1 MSNYYT
7 VKMDDGHDYHYIES
21 VEATTEDEAMSNAR
35 WVAQRRHGK
44 IARNWRPIEVMAD
57 AWEREHK
64 E

>member
-1 MSNYYT
+1 MYYT

-44 IARNWRPIEVMAD
+44 IARNWRPIEVMTEED
-57 AWEREHK
+57 EEQY
-64 E
+64 